1 MIVDT
6 VHYDIFEVFWD
17 VRSNKKM
24 GVDFQG
30 VVDADAKV
38 ELVSKGVSSLQFA
51 VGEDDTNIRM
61 AKQ

>member
-1 MIVDT
+1 M
-6 VHYDIFEVFWD
+6 
-17 VRSNKKM
+17 S
-24 GVDFQG
+24 VDFQG